1 MNHIHIQYF
10 KTGIGELILGS
21 FEGQLCMLDY
31 RYRKMRQSVDERI
44 RKGVEAEL
52 KFLAAEPLRNP
63 VPSGTSIWRCSF
75 SPSRL
80 KEGMRPPE
88 FIEQNDEVLSQAR
101 RQLEEYLSGNRT
113 RFDLPLLMVGT
124 GFQKAVWTALAE
136 VPYGKTATYLDLAKS
151 LGNEK
156 AVRAVAAANGANAL
170 AIVIPCHRIVGSRG
184 ELTGYSGGL
193 AVKQRLLQLEQGS
206 RTLFEN
212 SYL

>member
-21 FEGQLCMLDY
+21 FEGQLCLLDY
-31 RYRKMRQSVDERI
+31 RYRKMRQAVDERI
-44 RKGVEAEL
+44 RKGVEAE
-52 KFLAAEPLRNP
+52 F
-63 VPSGTSIWRCSF
+63 T
-75 SPSRL
+75 
-80 KEGMRPPE
+80 
-88 FIEQNDEVLSQAR
+88 EQNDEVLSQAR

-124 GFQKAVWTALAE
+124 GFQKAVWTTLTE
-136 VPYGKTATYLDLAKS
+136 VPYGTTATYLDLAKS

-170 AIVIPCHRIVGSRG
+170 AIVVPCHRIVGSRG

-193 AVKQRLLQLEQGS
+193 AVKQRLLQLEQGG
-206 RTLFEN
+206 RNLFN
-212 SYL
+212 DY